1 MTTLTKAERK
11 LRHEVEQIASA
22 VEMDVW
28 NIEQHERGSSRAY
41 HLKVM
46 KDKLV
51 RSEVVIKYALIDEFL
66 TDVICDYYFHR
77 PDKTK
82 SYRTLWKTKKFR
94 TFVHYLM
101 DETFLL
107 KKLLMVE
114 AIIIVPSAVSSAVKR
129 INDVRNAVTHSFF
142 PENRRRYMDAKG
154 VTYKGVD
161 LFTVEGVEKLQQDYE
176 AVRAHFARRVFG

>member
-1 MTTLTKAERK
+1 MTALTKAERK
-11 LRHEVEQIASA
+11 LRYEVEQIASA

-28 NIEQHERGSSRAY
+28 NIEQHQRGAGRAF

-51 RSEVVIKYALIDEFL
+51 RGEVVIKYALIDEFL

-82 SYRTLWKTKKFR
+82 SYRSLWKTKKFR

-107 KKLLMVE
+107 KKLSMVE
-114 AIIIVPSAVSSAVKR
+114 AIMTVPSAVSSPVKR
-129 INDVRNAVTHSFF
+129 INDVRNAVTHSIF
-142 PENRRRYMDAKG
+142 PENRRRYMDAKK
-154 VTYKGVD
+154 VTYNGVD

-176 AVRAHFARRVFG
+176 AVRAHFAMRVFG